1 MMPAEVHTYANKNT
15 QAQIDMQTSHSEFN
29 AIIWEK
35 KIYEKLKEHLR
46 NDNKKQKNMKL
57 NSVNSRISKT
67 ITRW

>member
-1 MMPAEVHTYANKNT
+1 MPAEVHTYANNNT

-29 AIIWEK
+29 VIIWEK

-46 NDNKKQKNMKL
+46 NVSKKQKNMKL

>member
-1 MMPAEVHTYANKNT
+1 MLGEVHTYANNNT

>member
-1 MMPAEVHTYANKNT
+1 MMLAEVHTYANNNT